1 MRMHRTSRGGVDST
15 FTKKETV
22 TGAEEDLESESEAV
36 LGDSEAS
43 FPNITH
49 FSDHTIHVM
58 ELL

>member
-1 MRMHRTSRGGVDST
+1 M
-15 FTKKETV
+15 

-43 FPNITH
+43 FSNITH
-49 FSDHTIHVM
+49 FSDRTILVM

>member
-1 MRMHRTSRGGVDST
+1 MHRTSRGWCR
-15 FTKKETV
+15 FNFHKREAV

-43 FPNITH
+43 FSNITH
-49 FSDHTIHVM
+49 FSDRTILVM

>member
-1 MRMHRTSRGGVDST
+1 LRMHRTSRGGVDST
-15 FTKKETV
+15 FSKRETI
-22 TGAEEDLESESEAV
+22 TGAEKHLESEKEAV

-49 FSDHTIHVM
+49 FSDHIIHVM